1 MTDWLGYLRV
11 GGDGGFGMLEKRG
24 SGLEQILYSFHS
36 GQWMIKKIRR
46 EVRPVVFKMD
56 EGHV

>member
-11 GGDGGFGMLEKRG
+11 AGDGNSSLLEKRG

-36 GQWMIKKIRR
+36 GQWMIR
-46 EVRPVVFKMD
+46 E
-56 EGHV
+56 